1 MYSCARLALCFI
13 VPAFSLA
20 NGNESDSVLELDCKY
35 TSKTNVI
42 YVTNIQFYNIVIQ
55 DRIQSNF
62 NIEE

>member
-42 YVTNIQFYNIVIQ
+42 YTNIQFYNIVTQ
-55 DRIQSNF
+55 DKIQSNF
-62 NIEE
+62 NVEE